1 MSNLVIYVNSAID
14 RLVRDTT
21 TSFTV
26 NIDSEISTRNNIK
39 MRLNQIELAN
49 AQPTFPFHANIFYY
63 EISGVLFNISLN
75 NGKIYSSGSDV
86 VTDLSNGFTA
96 NGHSIAVTYTSSTNT
111 ISFTNNEATDT
122 FRPVGSYRYS
132 DNLATTPS
140 NIADRIGLTQ
150 DTTNI
155 LLTNGQSITC
165 SNTPR
170 LLPSNCY
177 FIVCKEITKSNNTVI
192 PDANYITNGAII
204 ARVTSGAYGTLSQLF
219 FSQDVEYE
227 LPQQTLKRLTFEV
240 VDDEYYPVATTSVPV
255 TFSLILT
262 IN

>member
-14 RLVRDTT
+14 RLVRETT
-21 TSFTV
+21 TAFTV

-49 AQPTFPFHANIFYY
+49 AQPTFPFHANTFYY

-75 NGKIYSSGSDV
+75 NDKVYNAGSNV
-86 VTDLSNGFTA
+86 VSDLSAGFTS
-96 NGHSIAVTYTSSTNT
+96 NGHSIAVTYSTTTNKIT
-111 ISFTNNEATDT
+111 FTNNEATDT

-150 DTTNI
+150 DTRSV
-155 LLTNGQSITC
+155 LLNNGESITC
-165 SNTPR
+165 NDTPR

-177 FIVCKEITKSNNTVI
+177 FIVCKEVTKSSNTII

-219 FSQDVEYE
+219 FSQDVEYM

-240 VDDEYYPVATTSVPV
+240 LDDEYYPVATTSVPV